1 VVLVYPPPP
10 AADGIQITREDLG
23 RLDPNEF
30 LNDSIIDF
38 YIKYAKEHVNI
49 QVMY

>member
-1 VVLVYPPPP
+1 MVLVYSERS
-10 AADGIQITREDLG
+10 ADGTVQKSGADGVQITTEDLQ

-38 YIKYAKEHVNI
+38 YIK
-49 QVMY
+49 